1 MGIVL
6 GLIVMVLLP
15 AALSWGICSGMR
27 VLSPDSTR
35 RRRVG
40 IAATVAGMVPVL
52 LPLVVMVR
60 RGLPYGVIPVLALLL
75 LGVII
80 AVLVGLPIAMRTT
93 RNDFPA

>member
-15 AALSWGICSGMR
+15 AALAWGICSGMR

-40 IAATVAGMVPVL
+40 IAATVAGVVPVL
-52 LPLVVMVR
+52 LPLLVMVR
-60 RGLPYGVIPVLALLL
+60 RGLPYGVIPVLALLV
-75 LGVII
+75 LGLII
-80 AVLVGLPIAMRTT
+80 AVLVGLPVAIRTT
-93 RNDFPA
+93 RRDFPA

>member
-27 VLSPDSTR
+27 VLSPESTR

-40 IAATVAGMVPVL
+40 IAAAVAGVVPVL
-52 LPLVVMVR
+52 LPLVAMVR
-60 RGLPYGVIPVLALLL
+60 RGLPYGVIPVLALVV
-75 LGVII
+75 LGLII
-80 AVLVGLPIAMRTT
+80 AVAVGLPVAIRTT
-93 RNDFPA
+93 RNDSPA

>member
-27 VLSPDSTR
+27 VLSPESTR

-40 IAATVAGMVPVL
+40 IAATVAGVVPVL
-52 LPLVVMVR
+52 LPLVAMVR
-60 RGLPYGVIPVLALLL
+60 RGLPYGVIPILALVV
-75 LGVII
+75 LGLII
-80 AVLVGLPIAMRTT
+80 AVLVGLPVAIRTT